1 MDLFLETP
9 QQKADRILRQ
19 QERLLEMQAQAAAD
33 PYGGMVDGRA
43 GAFFGDA
50 DNPLHEDGAPAGE
63 VSSGG
68 AGYPSG
74 GLFANDRG
82 GRARRAGGL
91 FGRGPSGDAVAARAC
106 ESQSRPEDY
115 SVQQEE
121 YRRELDYDR
130 GRARRRAART
140 RLHTL
145 AMIVLVPLGLIAIF
159 LVSYSLTCILNGATP
174 EEVVQHLSNL
184 YARLASAIQ
193 TAFPSS

>member
-19 QERLLEMQAQAAAD
+19 QQRLLEMQARAAD
-33 PYGGMVDGRA
+33 PYGEMADGRA
-43 GAFFGDA
+43 GAFSGDA
-50 DNPLHEDGAPAGE
+50 GNPSHGDDGL
-63 VSSGG
+63 
-68 AGYPSG
+68 SG

-82 GRARRAGGL
+82 GRARRADGL
-91 FGRGPSGDAVAARAC
+91 FGHDPSSDTTAARVR

-115 SVQQEE
+115 SVQQDE

-130 GRARRRAART
+130 RRSRHRTFRAR
-140 RLHTL
+140 LKTL

-174 EEVVQHLSNL
+174 SEVVQHLSNL
-184 YARLASAIQ
+184 YARLSSAIQ
-193 TAFPSS
+193 TAFPPS